1 MENDYSGLIFQYKLV
16 VKYKGTPFFFD
27 NPVMWI
33 SEVFSLIETATE
45 AFCKR

>member
-16 VKYKGTPFFFD
+16 VKYKGTPFFD